1 MAVAKVEEI
10 TCASPTSFGD
20 AIQKGIDRACRT
32 LDQVEGAWIQ
42 EQKIVIRNQKVAE
55 YRVNMKVTSCCVRTR
70 RRRPPPTPGAP
81 PSSAAE

>member
-10 TCASPTSFGD
+10 TCASPTSFED

-55 YRVNMKVTSCCVRTR
+55 YRVNMKATFVLREDETPKAPARARRT
-70 RRRPPPTPGAP
+70 AK
-81 PSSAAE
+81 